1 MKKVLWVL
9 VLLGVMAS
17 CGNVG
22 NKGKDTEETI
32 IRQRVEEMILSGT
45 NEILTSELL
54 AIQQHAQSV
63 YFEDAYFFGFEWNTG
78 VFDVCNDVSLD
89 IVDIKLIDSLHS
101 DVKMHYLDEGCYDFH
116 YTLNLL
122 KRNGQWW
129 IDDVTYDEGI
139 YPTLRVE
146 AEAFYEDVAELYRV
160 VSPEE
165 IMEYLLNEEPSEN
178 SYTEPGFSFYNN
190 PEAVEDLIDML
201 QNCHE
206 LFKKNP
212 GYTEKYG
219 KQIDAMIERI
229 AEHLN
234 N

>member
-1 MKKVLWVL
+1 MVLGM
-9 VLLGVMAS
+9 VLLIVTTS
-17 CGNVG
+17 CQEGR
-22 NKGKDTEETI
+22 NKATDTEETK

-63 YFEDAYFFGFEWNTG
+63 SFEDAYFFGFEWNTG
-78 VFDVCNDVSLD
+78 VYDVCNDVSLD
-89 IVDIKLIDSLHS
+89 IVDIKLVDTLHS
-101 DVKMHYLDEGCYDFH
+101 DVKMHYLDEGCYDFN

-139 YPTLRVE
+139 YPTFRVE

-160 VSPEE
+160 ASPEE

-178 SYTEPGFSFYNN
+178 SYTEPGFIFYNN

-201 QNCHE
+201 RNCHE
-206 LFKKNP
+206 LFKQNP
-212 GYTEKYG
+212 GYTEEFG
-219 KQIDAMIERI
+219 KQIDTMIERI
-229 AEHLN
+229 AMHQPQ
-234 N
+234 

>member
-1 MKKVLWVL
+1 MKRVFLAL
-9 VLLGVMAS
+9 TAMIAMAS

-22 NKGKDTEETI
+22 EKAKDTEETV
-32 IRQRVEEMILSGT
+32 IRQRVEEMILSST
-45 NEILTSELL
+45 SEILTSELL

-63 YFEDAYFFGFEWNTG
+63 CFEDAYFFGFEWNTG
-78 VFDVCNDVSLD
+78 VYDVCNDVSLD

-116 YTLNLL
+116 YTLNLV

-160 VSPEE
+160 SSPEE

-178 SYTEPGFSFYNN
+178 SYNEPGFSFYNN
-190 PEAVEDLIDML
+190 PDAVEDLIDML
-201 QNCHE
+201 RNCHE
-206 LFKKNP
+206 LFKQNP
-212 GYTEKYG
+212 GYTEEYG
-219 KQIDAMIERI
+219 KQIDEMIERI
-229 AEHLN
+229 AEHL
-234 N
+234 